1 MRGAAPVASELARR
15 LTQRMVVLIGV
26 LFLIG
31 TLVAFF
37 QMRERAVASSLE
49 RLATHSREIAA
60 EQERRFTA
68 IADIEQRAVA
78 VQRQQLAS
86 GAFDAAAFDRLF
98 PRRSDGSRRS
108 APALYTGTVLGDGTR
123 LAGVGAFVGDGETLT
138 QDRRRLLITALT
150 TLQRITPGMPREID
164 NLYFFT
170 PGNDIVI
177 HAPQRRDRLLLYR
190 ETAPADFDFQSEAP
204 ARAVDPR
211 QNPQRRFQC
220 TALAPILSDT
230 SRRTWTTGCM
240 MPVDIAGRHVGAWGM
255 SLLVDR
261 LFEPAGPYR
270 LPGAGL
276 ALVSNDGRLIYHPA
290 IAGSRAADLDRTLDL
305 TRTQRPEFADLWRI
319 VRQARG
325 GGSDTGY
332 SNGIGGYY
340 AVAPIATPGWQVVA
354 WYPRQF
360 VDGEAWQA
368 ASTLALIA
376 IACCLGMVLLMRPML
391 RDEVAEPL
399 SRLRARAEALIAV
412 PGGAAADAATPDQRG
427 EVEALHDAFDVMEVA
442 VRAERTR
449 LTRSFEI
456 LARNVTS
463 VAIIVLDAEARV
475 AEWNAGAERLTG
487 HAAADIIGQSATILR
502 GDDAEAAATLAR
514 ARAGQSARCE
524 GWRQRVD
531 GSRYWAVEILE
542 PLRAPAAGAEATN
555 DGATRIIG
563 FGLLLRDETE
573 RREDELRLRETL
585 RLLTL
590 AEETARIGHWRLD
603 LRSGAVEWSDRA
615 AALVALGP
623 ALDPPDGLASIV
635 ASFIAEDQ
643 PALRACLADAI
654 TNAGAFAFAAR
665 SLRGGEVRNIELR
678 GHGETDADGAPIALF
693 GIVRDTTESL
703 AARAELVAARDA
715 AEAAARAHADLLATV
730 SHEIRTPMTG
740 ILGLAELG
748 NAGDDV
754 LGTIR
759 GSARMLMTILD
770 DVLDHST
777 LEAGRL
783 VLEEV
788 PVDLAAMVRNT
799 LALFQTSARRAGLEL
814 ITDIDDGGPV
824 IADGTRL
831 QQILSNLVSNALK
844 FTEAGSITVRL
855 RRAPGHVHL
864 TVADTGMGID
874 PAVAARLFDAFAQA
888 DSSMR
893 RRFGGTG
900 LGLSICKRLAE
911 AMGGSIA
918 VESAPGEGSR
928 FQVVLP
934 LADAPAM
941 PVAVAGVE
949 APLRTASGG
958 APSLLVVDDTGVTR
972 ELVRAYATSLGCEV
986 TTAGDGIEALVQ
998 ATARRFDLVLLDW
1011 QLPGMSGGDI
1021 ARLLRGL
1028 PGSAGRTPIIAFT
1041 ASVHIR
1047 DPEVTGL
1054 TDGALPKPFTL
1065 DMLRRAIAS
1074 GLELPRPAPTAAA
1087 DPLAGLPGA
1096 LAARLVQAFRNDAT
1110 RLGDGFASAMAG
1122 NDTAAA
1128 RAAAHALIG
1137 AAASIGANRLAALA
1151 RFAVGVL
1158 DLVEAQR
1165 ADWLVPLLAD
1175 AITAAQA
1182 GVGATAGESGGDSG
1196 GSDDKSGA
1204 SAGAGANRLA
1214 SAAKAFIPET

>member
-1 MRGAAPVASELARR
+1 
-15 LTQRMVVLIGV
+15 MVVLIGI

-37 QMRERAVASSLE
+37 QMRERAVTLSVE
-49 RLATHSREIAA
+49 RLATHSHEIAA
-60 EQERRFTA
+60 EQERRFAA
-68 IADIEQRAVA
+68 IADIEQRAVV
-78 VQRQQLAS
+78 VQRQQLAGGES
-86 GAFDAAAFDRLF
+86 DGAAFDRLF
-98 PRRSDGSRRS
+98 PLRADGSRRS
-108 APALYTGTVLGDGTR
+108 TPALYTGAVLADGTR
-123 LAGVGAFVGDGETLT
+123 LAGVGAFLRDGRTMPPE
-138 QDRRRLLITALT
+138 RRRLVMTALT

-170 PGNDIVI
+170 PANDIVI
-177 HAPQRRDRLLLYR
+177 HAPRRRDRLLLYR
-190 ETAPADFDFQSEAP
+190 ETAPADFDFQAEAP

-211 QNPQRRFQC
+211 QNPQRRFRC
-220 TALAPILSDT
+220 TSLAPILSDR

-240 MPVDIAGRHVGAWGM
+240 TPVDIAGRHVGAWGM

-270 LPGAGL
+270 LPGGGL
-276 ALVSNDGRLIYHPA
+276 ALVSNDGRLIYHPE
-290 IAGSRAADLDRTLDL
+290 IAGSHASDLDRTLDL

-325 GGSDTGY
+325 GGGATGY
-332 SNGIGGYY
+332 SNGLGGYY
-340 AVAPIATPGWQVVA
+340 AVAPIATPGWQAVA
-354 WYPRQF
+354 WYPRRI

-376 IACCLGMVLLMRPML
+376 IACCIGMMLLMRPML

-399 SRLRARAEALIAV
+399 SRLRARAEALIAAPDV
-412 PGGAAADAATPDQRG
+412 AAAGAAPPDQRG
-427 EVEALHDAFDVMEVA
+427 EVEALHEAFDVMEVA

-502 GDDAEAAATLAR
+502 GDDAEAAATLAS
-514 ARAGQSARCE
+514 ARAGRSARCE
-524 GWRQRVD
+524 GWRQRRD

-542 PLRAPAAGAEATN
+542 PLRAPAVGDEPAKLV
-555 DGATRIIG
+555 G

-603 LRSGAVEWSDRA
+603 LRSGAIDWSHRA
-615 AALVALGP
+615 AALVSLAPTGE
-623 ALDPPDGLASIV
+623 ASDGLARIV
-635 ASFIAEDQ
+635 ASFVEEDRT
-643 PALRACLADAI
+643 ALREVLADAI
-654 TNAGAFAFAAR
+654 ATAGAFSGAAR
-665 SLRGGEVRNIELR
+665 SMRGSDIRNIELR
-678 GHGETDADGAPIALF
+678 GHGETDGDGAPIALF

-703 AARAELVAARDA
+703 AARAELIAARDA

-748 NAGDDV
+748 NSGDDV

-788 PVDLAAMVRNT
+788 PVDLASLVRNT
-799 LALFQTSARRAGLEL
+799 LALFQTSARRAGLAL
-814 ITDIDDGGPV
+814 VTDVDDGGPV
-824 IADGTRL
+824 LADSTRL

-844 FTEAGSITVRL
+844 FTESGSITVRL
-855 RRAPGHVHL
+855 RRAPGSVRI

-874 PAVAARLFDAFAQA
+874 PAVAARLFDAFTQA

-911 AMGGSIA
+911 AMGGRIE
-918 VESAPGEGSR
+918 VESTPGEGSR
-928 FQVVLP
+928 FHVALP
-934 LADAPAM
+934 LADAPAT
-941 PVAVAGVE
+941 PVAPAGVE

-958 APSLLVVDDTGVTR
+958 APALLVVDDTGVNR
-972 ELVRAYATSLGCEV
+972 ELVRAYATSLGCTV
-986 TTAGDGIEALVQ
+986 TTTGDGVEALTQ

-1047 DPEVTGL
+1047 DAEVASL

-1074 GLELPRPAPTAAA
+1074 GLELPRPAPPAAA
-1087 DPLAGLPGA
+1087 DPLAGLPAA
-1096 LAARLVQAFRNDAT
+1096 LAARLMQAFRDDAT
-1110 RLGDGFASAMAG
+1110 RLGDGFAVAITG
-1122 NDTAAA
+1122 GDTVGA
-1128 RAAAHALIG
+1128 RAAAHSLIG

-1158 DLVEAQR
+1158 DLVPARR
-1165 ADWLVPLLAD
+1165 ADWLAPLLAD
-1175 AITAAQA
+1175 AMAAALA
-1182 GVGATAGESGGDSG
+1182 GVTANAPEDSDPGSG
-1196 GSDDKSGA
+1196 
-1204 SAGAGANRLA
+1204 GAGASSKSLA
-1214 SAAKAFIPET
+1214 SAAKAFIAEA